1 MFDFTSDMLTR
12 LRNASRTKHD
22 LVLVPPT
29 RTTRSIAEV
38 LKKENFIEDFQEYT
52 NKEDNINFLLIIL
65 KYYEKGRER
74 QSAITHIE
82 RVSKPGLR
90 VYFNANKLRA
100 LNMPLSAGGMISIVS
115 TSKGIMTSPQ
125 AKVLGIGGEILF
137 DIG

>member
-12 LRNASRTKHD
+12 LRNASRAKHD
-22 LVLVPPT
+22 LVLVLPT

-65 KYYEKGRER
+65 KYYGKGRDR
-74 QSAITHIE
+74 QSAINIIE
-82 RVSKPGLR
+82 RVSKPGLG
-90 VYFNANKLRA
+90 VYFSANKLRT
-100 LNMPLSAGGMISIVS
+100 LNMSLSAGGMIAVVS
-115 TSKGIMTSPQ
+115 TSKGIMTSSQ

-137 DIG
+137 FIG